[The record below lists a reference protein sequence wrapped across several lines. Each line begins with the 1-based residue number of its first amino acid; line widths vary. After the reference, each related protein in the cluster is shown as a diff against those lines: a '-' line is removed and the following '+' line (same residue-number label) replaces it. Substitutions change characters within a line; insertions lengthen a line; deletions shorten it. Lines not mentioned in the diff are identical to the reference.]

1 MTAPKLLVVLLF
13 FMSEVFAI
21 SLDDFVPDFLDPSG
35 HKTESSIDPQVAFS
49 LPADTKKR
57 AASSSDAWYC
67 NRKQNVF
74 CNRKEES
81 SANTTLVVES
91 SSGITGNGIVNDA
104 YTGANGSYFNRNS
117 NNYDQNALNNFNITN
132 SNQAAMQV
140 ASPKLNNSSMEDQ
153 LRNNVTVPVQAGK
166 NTNVNIG
173 QQQIEF
179 NIKY

>member
-1 MTAPKLLVVLLF
+1 MSGLRLF
-13 FMSEVFAI
+13 MLFVMFVSKAFSI
-21 SLDDFVPDFLDPSG
+21 SMNDFVPDFLDPSN
-35 HKTESSIDPQVAFS
+35 HKTESSIDPQIAFS
-49 LPADTKKR
+49 LPSDTQKRSASAD
-57 AASSSDAWYC
+57 SAWYC

-74 CNRKEES
+74 CNRKKES
-81 SANTTLVVES
+81 SEMAAAAES
-91 SSGITGNGIVNDA
+91 AGVGGNGIANDV
-104 YTGANGSYFNRNS
+104 YTGANSSYFNRNS
-117 NNYDQNALNNFNITN
+117 NNYDQNAVNNFNITN

-140 ASPKLNNSSMEDQ
+140 YSPKLNNSSMEDQ

>member
-1 MTAPKLLVVLLF
+1 MAGLRLFLLF
-13 FMSEVFAI
+13 VVIVSEAFPL
-21 SLDDFVPDFLDPSG
+21 SMDDFVPDFLDPSI

-49 LPADTKKR
+49 LPSDTQKR
-57 AASSSDAWYC
+57 SASSGSAWYC
-67 NRKQNVF
+67 NRKQDVF
-74 CNRKEES
+74 CNRKQES
-81 SANTTLVVES
+81 SDTLMAAESARVV
-91 SSGITGNGIVNDA
+91 GNGIANDA

-117 NNYDQNALNNFNITN
+117 NNYDQNAVTNFNITN

-140 ASPKLNNSSMEDQ
+140 YSPKLNNSSMEDQ

-179 NIKY
+179 NIQY